1 MMSHNTFD
9 NIRPYF
15 DHEVPAAIAR
25 MLNNPQF
32 QMAMDYLFPSDNHA
46 EIIDRLMEVDTSYDF
61 QKYFMHRAINRI
73 LELSSKGLSLN
84 SVQLLK
90 DNGPSVLLSNHRD
103 ILLDSAILQVVL
115 VDLGLETSEIT
126 FGDNL
131 MINDFIIDFGKVNRM
146 FTVYRGG
153 SPREILKNSQHLSAY
168 IHHTLK
174 EKKHSAWIAQRKGR
188 TKNGLDKTDV
198 GVLKMLTVFDRKNPI
213 DAFLKTNILPIAIS
227 YEWEPCD
234 FFKLREVYL
243 SQKQTYVKQAGEDI
257 QSVLEGIN
265 QQKGRIHLAVG
276 KPVNEFI
283 REHSAD
289 IHAQNIHQQVAAYID
304 RQVAENYRLYPN
316 NYVAYDLLR
325 AVDSNS
331 EMYTEED
338 KQAMEIRLGNLYEF
352 MGAKSDEIKNLYLQM
367 YANPL
372 IQRRQL
378 LSNQAQKL

>member
-1 MMSHNTFD
+1 MMSHNIFD

-15 DHEVPAAIAR
+15 DHEVPAANAR
-25 MLNNPQF
+25 MLINPQF
-32 QMAMDYLFPSDNHA
+32 QMAMDYLFPSDNHT

-115 VDLGLETSEIT
+115 VDLGIETSEIT

-174 EKKHSAWIAQRKGR
+174 EKKRSAWIAQRKGR

-213 DAFLKTNILPIAIS
+213 DAFLETNILPIAIS

-243 SQKQTYVKQAGEDI
+243 SQKQTYVKQAGEDL

-338 KQAMEIRLGNLYEF
+338 KQAMEIRLGKLYEF

-367 YANPL
+367 
-372 IQRRQL
+372 
-378 LSNQAQKL
+378 

>member
-1 MMSHNTFD
+1 MSHNTFD

-115 VDLGLETSEIT
+115 VDLGIETSEIT

-168 IHHTLK
+168 IHYTLK
-174 EKKHSAWIAQRKGR
+174 EKKRSAWIAQRKGR

-213 DAFLKTNILPIAIS
+213 DAFLETNILPIAIS

-243 SQKQTYVKQAGEDI
+243 SQKQTYVKQAGEDL

-276 KPVNEFI
+276 KPVNKFV

-289 IHAQNIHQQVAAYID
+289 IHTQNIHQQVAAYID

-338 KQAMEIRLGNLYEF
+338 KQAMEIRLGKLYEF